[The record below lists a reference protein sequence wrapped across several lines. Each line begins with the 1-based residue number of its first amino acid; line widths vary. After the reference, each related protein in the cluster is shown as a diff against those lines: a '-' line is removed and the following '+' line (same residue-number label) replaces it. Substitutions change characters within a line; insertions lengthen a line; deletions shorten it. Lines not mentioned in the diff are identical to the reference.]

1 VTTDGLSV
9 IFTSAFVEFGRR
21 RLRLGVVR
29 IEFIFKVEIDVE
41 VVHGWFDR
49 SELDAS
55 RAGAVRCDHTDPVR
69 VRRRRSLNTQH
80 PGVFVRFTNRQN
92 VTHCAGTWATFDD
105 ASMRLAARA
114 PATRPPRAT
123 KPAVDG
129 RRMLRRRDLVSG
141 FIGVGV
147 VGTWKEEAKAVES
160 TETSPTGSF
169 VKFNGKS
176 AGAIG
181 FEYPETWVKAIDREY
196 GDAMTARSGTTVAM
210 IGNFKTIDTV
220 SVRVETL
227 SETTRNAIREAD
239 GDALTIAEALT
250 ANERAAV
257 DALESFGVVGG
268 VENGR
273 SGTMAFELDGRAT
286 KRVDSRGRTYYV
298 FGYGTEVCRA
308 KIEEGM
314 GGAKICVGP
323 QGDLLDSIKRR
334 SLIAVTFVGD
344 TAVKL
349 HASAVDGRF
358 EGVRDVME
366 RAVDSFVLNV

>member
-1 VTTDGLSV
+1 
-9 IFTSAFVEFGRR
+9 
-21 RLRLGVVR
+21 
-29 IEFIFKVEIDVE
+29 
-41 VVHGWFDR
+41 
-49 SELDAS
+49 
-55 RAGAVRCDHTDPVR
+55 
-69 VRRRRSLNTQH
+69 
-80 PGVFVRFTNRQN
+80 
-92 VTHCAGTWATFDD
+92 
-105 ASMRLAARA
+105 M
-114 PATRPPRAT
+114 
-123 KPAVDG
+123 
-129 RRMLRRRDLVSG
+129 RRRDLVSG
-141 FIGVGV
+141 FIGLSV
-147 VGTWKEEAKAVES
+147 VGTWKDDDANAAPED
-160 TETSPTGSF
+160 TETSSSPTTTTTTTSF
-169 VKFNGKS
+169 VEFNGKS

-181 FEYPETWVKAIDREY
+181 FEYPQTWVKAIDREY
-196 GDAMTARSGTTVAM
+196 SDDIARAGTTMVM

-220 SVRVETL
+220 SVRVEPL
-227 SETTRNAIREAD
+227 SESTRNAIRDAD
-239 GDALTIAEALT
+239 GDALAIAEALT

-273 SGTMAFELDGRAT
+273 SGTMAFELDGSAT

-358 EGVRDVME
+358 EDVRDVME

>member
-1 VTTDGLSV
+1 M
-9 IFTSAFVEFGRR
+9 
-21 RLRLGVVR
+21 LRC
-29 IEFIFKVEIDVE
+29 
-41 VVHGWFDR
+41 
-49 SELDAS
+49 
-55 RAGAVRCDHTDPVR
+55 AV
-69 VRRRRSLNTQH
+69 
-80 PGVFVRFTNRQN
+80 
-92 VTHCAGTWATFDD
+92 
-105 ASMRLAARA
+105 
-114 PATRPPRAT
+114 PATRTPPAGS
-123 KPAVDG
+123 VDG
-129 RRMLRRRDLVSG
+129 RNRRSMRRRDLVSG
-141 FIGVGV
+141 FIGLSVI
-147 VGTWKEEAKAVES
+147 GTSWKDDGDANAA
-160 TETSPTGSF
+160 TETSPSF
-169 VKFNGKS
+169 VEFNGKS

-181 FEYPETWVKAIDREY
+181 FEYPQTWVKAIDREY
-196 GDAMTARSGTTVAM
+196 SDDIARAGTTMVM

-220 SVRVETL
+220 SVRVEPL
-227 SETTRNAIREAD
+227 SESTRNAIRDAD
-239 GDALTIAEALT
+239 GDALAIAEALT

-273 SGTMAFELDGRAT
+273 SGTMAFELDGSAT
-286 KRVDSRGRTYYV
+286 KRTDSRGRTYYV

-358 EGVRDVME
+358 EDVRDVME